1 MRRPPLVTLLVC
13 IATTTVAC
21 GVSVSAARV
30 SPVRYAPVPKEQVYV
45 FTSVERVTRPYE
57 EVALL
62 DGSMN
67 SGTLDAK
74 MIEAMRE
81 KAGSLGA
88 NAIVL
93 GDIHHP
99 SDNVVAATSIA
110 SAVLRESG
118 SIDVPARGHAVAIRT
133 R

>member
-1 MRRPPLVTLLVC
+1 MCPRLVTVLVC
-13 IATTTVAC
+13 IATLTTAC
-21 GVSVSAARV
+21 GVRVSAARV

-45 FTSVERVTRPYE
+45 FTSIERVTRPYE

-88 NAIVL
+88 NALVL

-99 SDNVVAATSIA
+99 SDNVVVATTIA
-110 SAVLRESG
+110 SAILRQPG
-118 SIDVPARGHAVAIRT
+118 TIDVPTRGHAVAIRT